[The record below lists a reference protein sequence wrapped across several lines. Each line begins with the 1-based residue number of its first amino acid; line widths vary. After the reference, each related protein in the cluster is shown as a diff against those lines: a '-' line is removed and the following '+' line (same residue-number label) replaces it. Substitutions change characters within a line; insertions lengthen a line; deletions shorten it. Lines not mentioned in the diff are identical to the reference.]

1 MIVIPKN
8 SGKPYV
14 VILIYFMGIKEVTR
28 DCIGD

>member
-14 VILIYFMGIKEVTR
+14 VKLIYFMGRKEVTR

>member
-14 VILIYFMGIKEVTR
+14 VIRIYFMGRKEVTR
-28 DCIGD
+28 DCIED